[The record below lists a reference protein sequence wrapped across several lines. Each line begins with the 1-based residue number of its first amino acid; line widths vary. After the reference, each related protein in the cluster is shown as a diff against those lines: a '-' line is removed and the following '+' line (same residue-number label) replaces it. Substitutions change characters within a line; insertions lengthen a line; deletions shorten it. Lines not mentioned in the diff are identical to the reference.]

1 LSILGDS
8 SADILFPFHQHT
20 RLRIS
25 VSTTAGAASSI
36 SIFDS
41 LRSNFNA
48 HNLDNALKTS
58 QSEII
63 DQEIFSLLVKE
74 AGNLPTASARVS
86 ERLIVIDAAQGLDLT
101 FELVECVSPPSQQQF

>member
-1 LSILGDS
+1 LGDS

-25 VSTTAGAASSI
+25 VSVAMGSASSM
-36 SIFDS
+36 FDS
-41 LRSNFNA
+41 LRP
-48 HNLDNALKTS
+48 NLKAQSLDSALKTS
-58 QSEII
+58 QLEII

-86 ERLIVIDAAQGLDLT
+86 ERLLVIDAAQGLSLT
-101 FELVECVSPPSQQQF
+101 FELVEYMLPLFQLQF